1 MTLTLH
7 PADTELPD
15 SLLQASHKETGER
28 QRETERELFPKLL
41 NSATKQTAI
50 RVASSQLSGHPQPL
64 VSAVW
69 SSHPHPRASGRRGL
83 LSAPCASR
91 SAPSLGTLNSPLV
104 RCKECIN
111 IFQKCINSHRFQM
124 YHSSKWMKM
133 LTLLKN
139 VFVYCVDLLHQVFVG
154 ARGIFAAFLWDLVS
168 RHANSRCGSAAP

>member
-1 MTLTLH
+1 MRWDHTEPDAPAPPSLPRSAASMTLTLH
-7 PADTELPD
+7 PADTELPE

-69 SSHPHPRASGRRGL
+69 SSHRHPRASGRRGL

-91 SAPSLGTLNSPLV
+91 SAPSLGTLNTRSCGARNVLTSFRNV
-104 RCKECIN
+104 LTHID
-111 IFQKCINSHRFQM
+111 FKCIILPN
-124 YHSSKWMKM
+124 
-133 LTLLKN
+133 
-139 VFVYCVDLLHQVFVG
+139 G
-154 ARGIFAAFLWDLVS
+154 
-168 RHANSRCGSAAP
+168 